1 MRSFKAQ
8 LVPAFQVVGRIVLQS
23 RKALLRI
30 LANQF
35 RKLNHPKRILQRG
48 DHVLFILEVGVSI
61 VDLHTSHALN
71 LPVHAF
77 FRVRDKCLSVSAK
90 DQIRKFLRRLRSDT
104 TQAERRIGKEA
115 VHFGT
120 GNQQHSISKSTMPID
135 EKVIVISGVLG
146 EHQDGGACLLRRRND
161 LFNRSNTVM

>member
-1 MRSFKAQ
+1 M
-8 LVPAFQVVGRIVLQS
+8 
-23 RKALLRI
+23 
-30 LANQF
+30 
-35 RKLNHPKRILQRG
+35 
-48 DHVLFILEVGVSI
+48 
-61 VDLHTSHALN
+61 
-71 LPVHAF
+71 
-77 FRVRDKCLSVSAK
+77 RDKCLPVSAK

-104 TQAERRIGKEA
+104 TQTECRIREEA

-146 EHQDGGACLLRRRND
+146 EHHDAGACLLGRRND